1 MKKFLIHTG
10 IVLAVIYIVFYGL
23 DTIISR
29 NLHHSDARMFRN
41 WNEVFFDSTAYDL
54 LICGNSRAWRFYD
67 PRTIDSIV
75 GVNSYNLGL
84 DGRSI
89 ATQVARYKA
98 YRLTHPKPKCVVQNV
113 DFFVLEPCNK
123 FEREQFLPYLKNDSL
138 YAWIHEDDDFTLID
152 KYIPFVRYIGYRDVL
167 FEGLGLPNDIDRY
180 PNLYKGFEAS
190 LCEWGGSIQ
199 YTTDSLVFS
208 CPNRQRRIFEEFI
221 AQIRKDSIDVV
232 FVYGPIYR
240 GDLNKKASA
249 EEEKMYAYFNE
260 CAEKYGCYV
269 LNYLWTDICADT
281 YYFYNA
287 THINKYGVE
296 KISLQLA
303 HDLDSIGL
311 FR

>member
-1 MKKFLIHTG
+1 
-10 IVLAVIYIVFYGL
+10 
-23 DTIISR
+23 
-29 NLHHSDARMFRN
+29 MFRN
-41 WNEVFFDSTAYDL
+41 WNEVLFDSIAYDL
-54 LICGNSRAWRFYD
+54 VICGSSRAWHFYD
-67 PRTIDSIV
+67 PRVVDGIG

-84 DGRSI
+84 DGHGI
-89 ATQVARYKA
+89 TTQVARYKA

-113 DFFVLEPCNK
+113 DFFTLEPSNK
-123 FEREQFLPYLKNDSL
+123 FEREQFLPYIMNDSL
-138 YAWIHEDDDFTLID
+138 YEWIRDEEGFRFVD
-152 KYIPFVRYIGYRDVL
+152 KYLPFVRYIGYRDVL
-167 FEGLGLPNDIDRY
+167 FEGLELPNDIVRY
-180 PNLYKGFEAS
+180 SGLYKGFEAVS
-190 LCEWGGSIQ
+190 GVWDPSIQ
-199 YTTDSLVFS
+199 YTTDSLKFS
-208 CPNRQRRIFEEFI
+208 CNEELSAIFEKYI
-221 AQIRKDSIDVV
+221 AQLRKDSIEVV
-232 FVYGPIYR
+232 LVYGPIYR

-269 LNYLWTDICADT
+269 LNYLWTYICADT